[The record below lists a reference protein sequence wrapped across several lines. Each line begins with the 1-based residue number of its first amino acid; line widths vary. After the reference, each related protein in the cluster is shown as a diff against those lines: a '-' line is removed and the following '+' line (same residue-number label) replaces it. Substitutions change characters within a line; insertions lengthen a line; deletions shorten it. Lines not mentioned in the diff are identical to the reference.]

1 MFAVIKISCIFVSDK
16 QLSIS
21 IKNKKMTTSNEIKG
35 SVYEIKI
42 NRKWS
47 KVRATSMMAL
57 SKWAKKNNVADWRM
71 VGMMSRSE
79 TKESQLLKVVA

>member
-1 MFAVIKISCIFVSDK
+1 
-16 QLSIS
+16 
-21 IKNKKMTTSNEIKG
+21 MTNSNEIKS
-35 SVYEIKI
+35 SVYEVKI

-57 SKWAKKNNVADWRM
+57 SNWAKENNVADWRM
-71 VGMMSRSE
+71 VGMMSISE